1 MKALLQHAYGNPDVL
16 EIAEIETPTAGS
28 GEVLVRV
35 SAASINAGDWFIM
48 TGTPYIARLA
58 FGLSAPKV
66 KVRGRDVAGIVEA
79 VGSGVSGFAV
89 GDAVY
94 GESVSGSLAE
104 FAVVGTTTLAAAPSR
119 ITLDQAAASPVAGAT
134 AMHALTEAASVEPGM
149 RVLINGASGG
159 VGTFAVQIAAALGA
173 EVTAVCSA
181 RNAEQATALGAH
193 TVIDYAAVDLTTLS
207 ERYDVILDLVGNHP
221 LRRLRRLLVP
231 GGTLVLSSGTG
242 SALLGPIGRLLRSAL
257 YNLVVR
263 ERVTSFVGSS
273 TTERLDRLSALIDS
287 GKVTPYVEQTFPLA
301 EGAAAMRRF
310 GLEHARS
317 KIVVAIS
324 K

>member
-1 MKALLQHAYGNPDVL
+1 MKALLQRAYGTTDVL
-16 EIAEIETPTAGS
+16 ELTEIEAPAADA

-35 SAASINAGDWFIM
+35 RAASINAGDWFIM
-48 TGTPYIARLA
+48 SGKPYILRLA
-58 FGLSAPKV
+58 LGFSAPKV
-66 KVRGRDVAGIVEA
+66 PVRGRDVAGIVEG
-79 VGSGVSGFAV
+79 VGPGVTGFAI

-94 GESVSGSLAE
+94 GESEFGSLAE
-104 FAVVGTTTLAAAPSR
+104 LAVVRTKTLAHAPGR
-119 ITLDQAAASPVAGAT
+119 ITLEQAAASPVAGAT
-134 AMHALTEAASVEPGM
+134 AVQALTEAVAITPGM

-181 RNAEQATALGAH
+181 RNTAQATALGASH
-193 TVIDYAAVDLTTLS
+193 VIDYAVDDVTSLPQ
-207 ERYDVILDLVGNHP
+207 RYDVILDLVGNHS
-221 LRRLRRLLVP
+221 LRRLRRTLVP
-231 GGTLVLSSGTG
+231 GGTLVLSSGAG
-242 SALLGPIGRLLRSAL
+242 SAVLGPIGRLLRGAL

-263 ERVTSFVGSS
+263 ERVASFVGSS
-273 TTERLDRLSALIDS
+273 TTARLDRLTQFIES
-287 GKVTPYVEQTFPLA
+287 GAVTPRIEATFPLE

-317 KIVVAIS
+317 KIVVTTL